1 MALDYRVTHQN
12 WTLLNVVNYTK
23 EVLKMSRNKTNDY
36 SESYRKEAVRLADLP
51 ENTAI
56 GVADDLGI
64 NVGQIY
70 NWRNQFKRLTEKQ
83 FNTLEGVDYSKDES
97 AEMRALRKENK
108 MLREERDFLK
118 KATAYF
124 VPGTTSEVRRNRVL
138 SAPT

>member
-1 MALDYRVTHQN
+1 
-12 WTLLNVVNYTK
+12 
-23 EVLKMSRNKTNDY
+23 MSRNKTNDY

-124 VPGTTSEVRRNRVL
+124 ARDDQ
-138 SAPT
+138 